1 VPDPASD
8 ADPAPTAGVVG
19 SSATTG
25 DVRLHLV
32 DGTYELFRA
41 HFSKRPA
48 RTDAAGRDVKA
59 TVGMVSSLLGLLADA
74 EERPTHIAVAF
85 DNPIESWRN
94 RRFPPYKSSEGVDPD
109 LLAQFD
115 RAEAAVRAVGVTVW
129 SMDEHEA
136 DDALATA
143 AVRFAPE
150 VGQVRILTPDKDLAQ
165 VVTGRRIVQ
174 VDRRRETV
182 RDEAGVREKFGVGPR
197 SIPDL
202 LALVG
207 DTADGIPGL
216 SGFGAK
222 SAASVLARYEHLDA
236 IPDDGDDWDVTVRGA
251 AKLAATLREHRADA
265 ELYRELTLLALDVG
279 LGGDLEDL
287 AWHGVPR
294 AAYLAWCDELGL
306 GNVRDRPHRWA

>member
-1 VPDPASD
+1 MTEMARTAPERPD
-8 ADPAPTAGVVG
+8 GR
-19 SSATTG
+19 
-25 DVRLHLV
+25 RLHLV

-48 RTDAAGRDVKA
+48 RTDPSGVDVKA
-59 TVGMVSSLLGLLADA
+59 TVGMVSSLLGLLADPDEA
-74 EERPTHIAVAF
+74 PTHLAVAF

-94 RRFPPYKSSEGVDPD
+94 ERFPPYKSSEGVDPE

-115 RAEAAVRAVGVTVW
+115 RAERAVSALGVAVW
-129 SMDEHEA
+129 SMAEYEA

-150 VGQVRILTPDKDLAQ
+150 VGQVRVLTPDKDLAQ
-165 VVTGRRIVQ
+165 VVAGERIVQ

-182 RDEAGVREKFGVGPR
+182 RDEAAVRERFGVGPA

-222 SAASVLARYEHLDA
+222 SAASLLAHYEHLEA
-236 IPDDGDDWDVTVRGA
+236 IPDDGDHWEVTVRGA
-251 AKLAATLREHRADA
+251 AKLAATLRDHREEA
-265 ELYRELTLLALDVG
+265 ELYRELAVLATDLTLP
-279 LGGDLEDL
+279 GDLGDL
-287 AWHGVPR
+287 AWAGVPR
-294 AAYLAWCDELGL
+294 EPYLAWCDELGVTGL
-306 GNVRDRPHRWA
+306 RDRPTRWA